1 MAERVILAPPEE
13 KLDEVRTLSD
23 AQTVLTQPD
32 QVQAIERT
40 VLMWLK
46 QIGSGSLF
54 CNWGL
59 GFVLGWGGDCV
70 CVCVLVFR
78 CF

>member
-13 KLDEVRTLSD
+13 RLDEVRSLSD
-23 AQTVLTQPD
+23 AQMVLTQPD

-46 QIGSGSLF
+46 QIGDGPF
-54 CNWGL
+54 
-59 GFVLGWGGDCV
+59 F
-70 CVCVLVFR
+70 
-78 CF
+78 